1 MYKQFFTLS
10 LVASSILGQAS
21 SALAQANVTE
31 NIQNDAEAAQEIE
44 KIVVT
49 GDFRQ
54 TTLDQLS
61 TSATILGQE
70 RLRSRQP
77 SHIDSVLNSIPNVN
91 FAAGASRGRFIQIRG
106 IGERSQ
112 FAEPINPSVSFIT
125 DEFDFSGLAAAG
137 IIFDTKQLE
146 VYRGPQATL
155 YGTGALAGAVKL
167 SSNDV
172 GSSAPDYVEARVG
185 NKDSYRVEAATGDD
199 INANWGYR
207 VALVHNRS
215 DGFVENTFLNRDDTN
230 NIDETAMRVAVE
242 GNVDKNTTL
251 ALAYRWYDIDNGYD
265 AFSLDNDNRTL
276 SDEPGFDEHQ
286 THAVSA
292 RSTTATRAGDLI
304 VIATHA
310 SHNIA
315 YGYDE
320 DWTFTG
326 FHPFGYTSFDAYFRD
341 VDTQTGEVRFVSS
354 DDAALFNGKTNWTVG
369 AFYKGTEEKLL
380 RQYTYLNGDYASE
393 FAPTTTALYLRT
405 ETRLQDDLTLIAGVR
420 AENYDFEFA
429 DNRGLTRSNDTNMV
443 GGKVALQY
451 TRGDHFYYGSISRGF
466 KGPGFN
472 PDNRVNEDQRFFDEE
487 YNWNYEVGVKGPLL
501 VSNLTARAAIFYM
514 DRTDT
519 QVSDFDVITREDGT
533 AGFVDII
540 DNADLGTNKGAE
552 LELSWLA
559 SDVWQI
565 SASAGYLSATFEGYT
580 LADGTVVDEQRQAQ
594 APKWTGNL
602 YSEYALTDAITWR
615 VDIDYKDEYRFSD
628 GHDVTA
634 PSTTLV
640 NSEIVFVNGN
650 WQTSVWVQNAFDR
663 EYYTRGFGGFSNDP
677 RDEYAFEEPY
687 YQLGNGR
694 QFGVTAK
701 YEF

>member
-1 MYKQFFTLS
+1 MYKTLFTLS
-10 LVASSILGQAS
+10 LLASSVA
-21 SALAQANVTE
+21 AYAQQTNVSNTS
-31 NIQNDAEAAQEIE
+31 DSTPSDIE
-44 KIVVT
+44 RVIVS

-61 TSATILGQE
+61 ASATILDQE

-91 FAAGASRGRFIQIRG
+91 FAAGASRGRFVQIRG

-112 FAEPINPSVSFIT
+112 FAEPINPSVSFIV

-137 IIFDTKQLE
+137 LIFDTKQLE

-172 GSSAPDYVEARVG
+172 GSDAPDYVEARIG
-185 NKDSYRVEAATGDD
+185 NKESYRIEGATGDD
-199 INANWGYR
+199 INTDWGYR

-215 DGFVENTFLNRDDTN
+215 DGFVENTFLNRSDTA
-230 NIDETAMRVAVE
+230 NIDETALRFAVE
-242 GNVDKNTTL
+242 GSVDERTTL
-251 ALAYRWYDIDNGYD
+251 ALTYRWYDIDNGYD
-265 AFSLDNDNRTL
+265 AFSLDNDNKTL

-292 RSTTATRAGDLI
+292 RSTTNTAAGDFIL
-304 VIATHA
+304 IATHA

-326 FHPFGYTSFDAYFRD
+326 FHPWGYTSFDAYYRD
-341 VDTQTGEVRFVSS
+341 VETQTGEMRFVSS
-354 DDAALFNGKTNWTVG
+354 DSAALFDGMTDWTIGV
-369 AFYKGTEEKLL
+369 FYKSTEEKLL
-380 RQYTYLNGDYASE
+380 RQYTYLDSDFASE
-393 FAPTTTALYLRT
+393 YTPTTTAIYAQTESRLNENLVLVAGLR
-405 ETRLQDDLTLIAGVR
+405 V
-420 AENYDFEFA
+420 ENYDFDYA
-429 DNRGLTRSNDTNMV
+429 DNNQLTRAFDTTMV

-451 TRGDHFYYGSISRGF
+451 TQGDHFYYGSISRGY
-466 KGPGFN
+466 KGAGFN
-472 PDNRVNEDQRFFDEE
+472 PDSRVNDNQRFFDEE

-501 VSNLTARAAIFYM
+501 TPDLIARAAIFYM
-514 DRTDT
+514 DRKDT
-519 QVSDFDVITREDGT
+519 QVSDFDVITRDDGT

-552 LELSWLA
+552 LELSWIA
-559 SDVWQI
+559 SDAWQLD
-565 SASAGYLSATFEGYT
+565 ASVGYLSATFEGYT
-580 LADGTVVDEQRQAQ
+580 LADGTEVSEQRQAQ
-594 APKWTGNL
+594 SPKWTANL
-602 YSEYALTDAITWR
+602 YSEYALTDTMLWR
-615 VDIDYKDEYRFSD
+615 IDVDYKSEYRFSD
-628 GHDVTA
+628 GHNVTA

-640 NSEIVFVNGN
+640 NSEIVVLHGD
-650 WQTSVWVQNAFDR
+650 WQTSLWVQNAFDR

-677 RDEYAFEEPY
+677 RDEYAFDEPY
-687 YQLGNGR
+687 YQIGNGR
-694 QFGVTAK
+694 QFGVTVK
-701 YEF
+701 YAF

>member
-1 MYKQFFTLS
+1 MYKTLFTLS
-10 LVASSILGQAS
+10 LLASSVA
-21 SALAQANVTE
+21 AYAQQTNVSNTS
-31 NIQNDAEAAQEIE
+31 DSTPSDIE
-44 KIVVT
+44 RVIVS

-61 TSATILGQE
+61 ASATILDQE

-91 FAAGASRGRFIQIRG
+91 FAAGASRGRFVQIRG

-112 FAEPINPSVSFIT
+112 FAEPINPSVSFIV

-137 IIFDTKQLE
+137 LIFDTKQLE

-172 GSSAPDYVEARVG
+172 GSDAPDYVEARIG
-185 NKDSYRVEAATGDD
+185 NKESYRIEGATGDD
-199 INANWGYR
+199 INTDWGYR

-215 DGFVENTFLNRDDTN
+215 DGFVENTFLNRSDTAK
-230 NIDETAMRVAVE
+230 IDETALRFAVE
-242 GNVDKNTTL
+242 GSVDERTTL
-251 ALAYRWYDIDNGYD
+251 ALTYRWYDIDNGYD
-265 AFSLDNDNRTL
+265 AFSLDNDNKTL

-292 RSTTATRAGDLI
+292 RSTTNTAAGDFIL
-304 VIATHA
+304 IATHA

-326 FHPFGYTSFDAYFRD
+326 FHPWGYTSFDAYYRD
-341 VDTQTGEVRFVSS
+341 VETQTGEMRFVSS
-354 DDAALFNGKTNWTVG
+354 DSAALFDGMTDWTIG
-369 AFYKGTEEKLL
+369 LFYKSTEEKLL
-380 RQYTYLNGDYASE
+380 RQYTYLDSDFASE
-393 FAPTTTALYLRT
+393 YTPTTTAIYAQTESRLNENLVLVAGLR
-405 ETRLQDDLTLIAGVR
+405 V
-420 AENYDFEFA
+420 ENYDFDYA
-429 DNRGLTRSNDTNMV
+429 DNNQLTRAFDTTMV

-451 TRGDHFYYGSISRGF
+451 TQGDHFYYGSISRGY
-466 KGPGFN
+466 KGAGFN
-472 PDNRVNEDQRFFDEE
+472 PDSRVNDNQRFFDEE

-501 VSNLTARAAIFYM
+501 TPDLIARAAIFYM
-514 DRTDT
+514 DRKDT
-519 QVSDFDVITREDGT
+519 QVSDFDVITRDDGT

-552 LELSWLA
+552 LELSWIA
-559 SDVWQI
+559 SDAWQLD
-565 SASAGYLSATFEGYT
+565 ASVGYLSATFEGYT
-580 LADGTVVDEQRQAQ
+580 LADGTEVSEQRQAQ
-594 APKWTGNL
+594 SPKWTANL
-602 YSEYALTDAITWR
+602 YSEYALTDNMLWR
-615 VDIDYKDEYRFSD
+615 VDVDYKSEYRFSD
-628 GHDVTA
+628 GHDVTS

-640 NSEIVFVNGN
+640 NSEIVVLHGD
-650 WQTSVWVQNAFDR
+650 WQTSLWVQNAFDR

-677 RDEYAFEEPY
+677 RDEYAFDEPY
-687 YQLGNGR
+687 YQIGNGR
-694 QFGVTAK
+694 QFGVTVK
-701 YEF
+701 YAF

>member
-1 MYKQFFTLS
+1 MYKTLFTLS
-10 LVASSILGQAS
+10 LLASSVA
-21 SALAQANVTE
+21 AYAQQTNVSNTS
-31 NIQNDAEAAQEIE
+31 DSTPSDIE
-44 KIVVT
+44 RVIVS

-61 TSATILGQE
+61 ASATILDQE

-91 FAAGASRGRFIQIRG
+91 FAAGASRGRFVQIRG

-112 FAEPINPSVSFIT
+112 FAEPINPSVSFIV

-137 IIFDTKQLE
+137 LIFDTKQLE

-172 GSSAPDYVEARVG
+172 GSDAPDYVEARIG
-185 NKDSYRVEAATGDD
+185 NKESYRIEGATGDD
-199 INANWGYR
+199 INTDWGYR

-215 DGFVENTFLNRDDTN
+215 DGFVENTFLNRSDTA
-230 NIDETAMRVAVE
+230 NIDETALRFAVE
-242 GNVDKNTTL
+242 GSVDERTTL
-251 ALAYRWYDIDNGYD
+251 ALTYRWYDIDNGYD
-265 AFSLDNDNRTL
+265 AFSLDNDNKTL

-292 RSTTATRAGDLI
+292 RSTTNTAAGDFIL
-304 VIATHA
+304 IATHA

-326 FHPFGYTSFDAYFRD
+326 FHPWGYTSFDAYYRD
-341 VDTQTGEVRFVSS
+341 VETQTGEMRFVSS
-354 DDAALFNGKTNWTVG
+354 DSAALFDGMTDWTIGV
-369 AFYKGTEEKLL
+369 FYKSTEEKLL
-380 RQYTYLNGDYASE
+380 RQYTYLDSDFASE
-393 FAPTTTALYLRT
+393 YTPTTTAIYAQTESRLNENLVLVAGLR
-405 ETRLQDDLTLIAGVR
+405 V
-420 AENYDFEFA
+420 ENYDFDYA
-429 DNRGLTRSNDTNMV
+429 DNNQLTRAFDTTMV

-451 TRGDHFYYGSISRGF
+451 TQGDHFYYGSISRGY
-466 KGPGFN
+466 KGAGFN
-472 PDNRVNEDQRFFDEE
+472 PDSRVNDNQRFFDEE

-501 VSNLTARAAIFYM
+501 TPDLIARAAIFYM
-514 DRTDT
+514 DRKDT
-519 QVSDFDVITREDGT
+519 QVSDFDVITRDDGT

-552 LELSWLA
+552 LELSWIACDAWQLDA
-559 SDVWQI
+559 SV
-565 SASAGYLSATFEGYT
+565 GYLSATFEGYT
-580 LADGTVVDEQRQAQ
+580 LADGTEVSEQRQAQ
-594 APKWTGNL
+594 SPKWTANL
-602 YSEYALTDAITWR
+602 YSEYALTDNMLWR
-615 VDIDYKDEYRFSD
+615 VDVDYKSEYRFSD
-628 GHDVTA
+628 GHDVTS

-640 NSEIVFVNGN
+640 NSEIVVLHGD
-650 WQTSVWVQNAFDR
+650 WQTSLWVQNAFDR

-677 RDEYAFEEPY
+677 RDEYAFDEPY
-687 YQLGNGR
+687 YQIGNGR
-694 QFGVTAK
+694 QFGVTVK
-701 YEF
+701 YAF

>member
-1 MYKQFFTLS
+1 MYKTLFTLS
-10 LVASSILGQAS
+10 LLASSVAAYAQ
-21 SALAQANVTE
+21 QANVSNTS
-31 NIQNDAEAAQEIE
+31 DSTPSDIE
-44 KIVVT
+44 RVIVS

-61 TSATILGQE
+61 ASATILDQE

-91 FAAGASRGRFIQIRG
+91 FAAGASRGRFVQIRG

-112 FAEPINPSVSFIT
+112 FAEPINPSVSFIV

-137 IIFDTKQLE
+137 LIFDTKQLE

-172 GSSAPDYVEARVG
+172 GSDAPDYVEARIG
-185 NKDSYRVEAATGDD
+185 NKESYRIEGATGDD
-199 INANWGYR
+199 INTDWGYR

-215 DGFVENTFLNRDDTN
+215 DGFVENTFLNRSDTA
-230 NIDETAMRVAVE
+230 NIDETALRFAVE
-242 GNVDKNTTL
+242 GSVDERTTL
-251 ALAYRWYDIDNGYD
+251 ALTYRWYDIDNGYD
-265 AFSLDNDNRTL
+265 AFSLDNDNKTL

-292 RSTTATRAGDLI
+292 RSTTNTAAGDFIL
-304 VIATHA
+304 IATHA

-326 FHPFGYTSFDAYFRD
+326 FHPWGYTSFDAYYRD
-341 VDTQTGEVRFVSS
+341 VETQTGEMRFVSS
-354 DDAALFNGKTNWTVG
+354 DSAALFDGMTDWTIGV
-369 AFYKGTEEKLL
+369 FYKSTEEKLL
-380 RQYTYLNGDYASE
+380 RQYTYLDSDFASE
-393 FAPTTTALYLRT
+393 YTPTTTAIYAQTESRLNENLVLVAGLR
-405 ETRLQDDLTLIAGVR
+405 V
-420 AENYDFEFA
+420 ENYDFDYA
-429 DNRGLTRSNDTNMV
+429 DNNQLTRAFDTTMV

-451 TRGDHFYYGSISRGF
+451 TQGDHFYYGSISRGY
-466 KGPGFN
+466 KGAGFN
-472 PDNRVNEDQRFFDEE
+472 PDSRVNDNQRFFDEE

-501 VSNLTARAAIFYM
+501 TPDLIARAAIFYM
-514 DRTDT
+514 DRKDT
-519 QVSDFDVITREDGT
+519 QVSDFDVITRDDGT

-552 LELSWLA
+552 LELSWIA
-559 SDVWQI
+559 SDAWQLD
-565 SASAGYLSATFEGYT
+565 ASVGYLSATFEGYT
-580 LADGTVVDEQRQAQ
+580 LADGTEVSEQRQAQ
-594 APKWTGNL
+594 SPKWTANL
-602 YSEYALTDAITWR
+602 YSEYALTDKMLWR
-615 VDIDYKDEYRFSD
+615 VDVDYKSEYRFSD
-628 GHDVTA
+628 GHDVTS

-640 NSEIVFVNGN
+640 NSEIVVLHGD
-650 WQTSVWVQNAFDR
+650 WQTSLWVQNAFDR

-677 RDEYAFEEPY
+677 RDEYAFDEPY
-687 YQLGNGR
+687 YQIGNGR
-694 QFGVTAK
+694 QFGVTVK
-701 YEF
+701 YAF

>member
-1 MYKQFFTLS
+1 MYKTLFTLS
-10 LVASSILGQAS
+10 LLASSVA
-21 SALAQANVTE
+21 AYAQQTNVSNTS
-31 NIQNDAEAAQEIE
+31 DSTPSDIE
-44 KIVVT
+44 RVVVS

-61 TSATILGQE
+61 ASATILDQE

-91 FAAGASRGRFIQIRG
+91 FAAGASRGRFVQIRG

-112 FAEPINPSVSFIT
+112 FAEPINPSVSFIV

-137 IIFDTKQLE
+137 LIFDTKQLE

-172 GSSAPDYVEARVG
+172 GSDAPDYVEARIG
-185 NKDSYRVEAATGDD
+185 NKESYRIEGATGDD
-199 INANWGYR
+199 INTDWGYR

-215 DGFVENTFLNRDDTN
+215 DGFVENTFLNRSDTAK
-230 NIDETAMRVAVE
+230 IDETALRFAVE
-242 GNVDKNTTL
+242 GSVDERTTL
-251 ALAYRWYDIDNGYD
+251 ALTYRWYDIDNGYD
-265 AFSLDNDNRTL
+265 AFSLDNDNKTL

-292 RSTTATRAGDLI
+292 RSTTNTAAGDLI
-304 VIATHA
+304 LIATHA

-326 FHPFGYTSFDAYFRD
+326 FHPWGYTSFDAYYRD
-341 VDTQTGEVRFVSS
+341 VETQTGEMRFVSS
-354 DDAALFNGKTNWTVG
+354 DSAALFDGMTDWTIG
-369 AFYKGTEEKLL
+369 LFYKSTEEKLL
-380 RQYTYLNGDYASE
+380 RQYTYLDSDFASE
-393 FAPTTTALYLRT
+393 YTPTTTAIYAQTESRLNENLVLVAGLR
-405 ETRLQDDLTLIAGVR
+405 V
-420 AENYDFEFA
+420 ENYDFDYA
-429 DNRGLTRSNDTNMV
+429 DNNQLTRAFDTTMV

-451 TRGDHFYYGSISRGF
+451 TQGDHFYYGSISRGY
-466 KGPGFN
+466 KGAGFN
-472 PDNRVNEDQRFFDEE
+472 PDSRVNDNQRFFDEE

-501 VSNLTARAAIFYM
+501 TPDLIARAAIFYM
-514 DRTDT
+514 DRKDT
-519 QVSDFDVITREDGT
+519 QVSDFDVITRDDGT

-552 LELSWLA
+552 LELSWIA
-559 SDVWQI
+559 SDAWQLD
-565 SASAGYLSATFEGYT
+565 ASVGYLSATFEGYT
-580 LADGTVVDEQRQAQ
+580 LADGTEVSEQRQAQ
-594 APKWTGNL
+594 SPKWTANL
-602 YSEYALTDAITWR
+602 YSEYALTDNMLWR
-615 VDIDYKDEYRFSD
+615 VDVDYKSEYRFSD
-628 GHDVTA
+628 GHDVTS

-640 NSEIVFVNGN
+640 NSEIVVLHGD
-650 WQTSVWVQNAFDR
+650 WQTSLWVQNAFDR

-677 RDEYAFEEPY
+677 RDEYAFDEPY
-687 YQLGNGR
+687 YQIGNGR
-694 QFGVTAK
+694 QFGVTVK
-701 YEF
+701 YAF

>member
-1 MYKQFFTLS
+1 MYKTLFTLS
-10 LVASSILGQAS
+10 LLASSVAAYAQ
-21 SALAQANVTE
+21 QANVSNTS
-31 NIQNDAEAAQEIE
+31 NSTPSDIE
-44 KIVVT
+44 RVVVS

-61 TSATILGQE
+61 ASATILDQE

-91 FAAGASRGRFIQIRG
+91 FAAGASRGRFVQIRG

-112 FAEPINPSVSFIT
+112 FAEPINPSVSFIV

-137 IIFDTKQLE
+137 LIFDTKQLE

-172 GSSAPDYVEARVG
+172 GSDAPDYVEARIG
-185 NKDSYRVEAATGDD
+185 NKESYRIEGATGDD
-199 INANWGYR
+199 INTDWGYR

-215 DGFVENTFLNRDDTN
+215 DGFVENTFLNRSDTA
-230 NIDETAMRVAVE
+230 NIDETALRFAVE
-242 GNVDKNTTL
+242 GSVDERTTL
-251 ALAYRWYDIDNGYD
+251 ALTYRWYDIDNGYD
-265 AFSLDNDNRTL
+265 AFSLDNDNKTL

-292 RSTTATRAGDLI
+292 RSTTNTAAGDFIL
-304 VIATHA
+304 IATHA

-326 FHPFGYTSFDAYFRD
+326 FHPWGYTSFDAYYRD
-341 VDTQTGEVRFVSS
+341 VETQTGEMRFVSS
-354 DDAALFNGKTNWTVG
+354 DSAALFDGMTDWTIGV
-369 AFYKGTEEKLL
+369 FYKSTEEKLL
-380 RQYTYLNGDYASE
+380 RQYTYLDSDFASE
-393 FAPTTTALYLRT
+393 YTPTTTAIYAQTESRLNENLVLVAGLR
-405 ETRLQDDLTLIAGVR
+405 V
-420 AENYDFEFA
+420 ENYDFDYA
-429 DNRGLTRSNDTNMV
+429 DNNQLTRAFDTTMV

-451 TRGDHFYYGSISRGF
+451 TQGNHFYYGSISRGY
-466 KGPGFN
+466 KGAGFN
-472 PDNRVNEDQRFFDEE
+472 PDSRVNDNQRFFDEE

-501 VSNLTARAAIFYM
+501 TPDLIARAAIFYM
-514 DRTDT
+514 DRKDT
-519 QVSDFDVITREDGT
+519 QVSDFDVITRDDGT

-552 LELSWLA
+552 LELSWIA
-559 SDVWQI
+559 SDAWQLD
-565 SASAGYLSATFEGYT
+565 ASVGYLSATFEGYT
-580 LADGTVVDEQRQAQ
+580 LADGTEVSEQRQAQ
-594 APKWTGNL
+594 SPKWTANL
-602 YSEYALTDAITWR
+602 YSEYALTDNMLWR
-615 VDIDYKDEYRFSD
+615 VDVDYKSEYRFSD
-628 GHDVTA
+628 GHDVTS

-640 NSEIVFVNGN
+640 NSEIVVLHGD
-650 WQTSVWVQNAFDR
+650 WQTSLWVQNAFDR

-677 RDEYAFEEPY
+677 RDEYAFDEPY
-687 YQLGNGR
+687 YQIGNRR
-694 QFGVTAK
+694 QFGVTVK
-701 YEF
+701 YAF

>member
-1 MYKQFFTLS
+1 MYKTLFTLS
-10 LVASSILGQAS
+10 LLASSVVAYAQQADVS
-21 SALAQANVTE
+21 NTSDSTPS
-31 NIQNDAEAAQEIE
+31 DIE
-44 KIVVT
+44 RVVVS

-61 TSATILGQE
+61 ASATILDQE

-91 FAAGASRGRFIQIRG
+91 FAAGASRGRFVQIRG

-112 FAEPINPSVSFIT
+112 FAEPINPSVSFIV

-137 IIFDTKQLE
+137 LIFDTKQLE

-172 GSSAPDYVEARVG
+172 GSDAPDYVEARIG
-185 NKDSYRVEAATGDD
+185 NKESYRIEGATGDD
-199 INANWGYR
+199 INTDWGYR

-215 DGFVENTFLNRDDTN
+215 DGFVENTFLNRSDTA
-230 NIDETAMRVAVE
+230 NIDETALRFAVK
-242 GNVDKNTTL
+242 GSVDERTTL
-251 ALAYRWYDIDNGYD
+251 ALTYRWYDIDNGYD
-265 AFSLDNDNRTL
+265 AFSLDNDNKTL

-292 RSTTATRAGDLI
+292 RSTTNTAAGDLI
-304 VIATHA
+304 LIATHA

-326 FHPFGYTSFDAYFRD
+326 FHPWGYTSFDAYYRD
-341 VDTQTGEVRFVSS
+341 VETQTGEMRFVSS
-354 DDAALFNGKTNWTVG
+354 DSAALFDGMTDWTIGV
-369 AFYKGTEEKLL
+369 FYKSTEEKLL
-380 RQYTYLNGDYASE
+380 RQYTYLDSDFASE
-393 FAPTTTALYLRT
+393 YTPTTTAIYAQTESRLNENLVLVAGLR
-405 ETRLQDDLTLIAGVR
+405 V
-420 AENYDFEFA
+420 ENYDFDYA
-429 DNRGLTRSNDTNMV
+429 DNNQLTRAFDTTMV

-451 TRGDHFYYGSISRGF
+451 TQGNHFYYGSISRGY
-466 KGPGFN
+466 KGAGFN
-472 PDNRVNEDQRFFDEE
+472 PDSRVNDNQRFFDEE

-501 VSNLTARAAIFYM
+501 TPDLIARAAIFYM
-514 DRTDT
+514 DRKDT
-519 QVSDFDVITREDGT
+519 QVSDFDVITRDDGT

-552 LELSWLA
+552 LELSWIA
-559 SDVWQI
+559 SDAWQLD
-565 SASAGYLSATFEGYT
+565 ASVGYLSATFEGYT
-580 LADGTVVDEQRQAQ
+580 LADGTEVSEQRQAQ
-594 APKWTGNL
+594 SPKWTANL
-602 YSEYALTDAITWR
+602 YSEYALTDNMLWR
-615 VDIDYKDEYRFSD
+615 VDVDYKSEYRFSD
-628 GHDVTA
+628 GHDVTS

-640 NSEIVFVNGN
+640 NSEIVVLHGD
-650 WQTSVWVQNAFDR
+650 WQTSLWVQNAFDR

-677 RDEYAFEEPY
+677 RDEYAFDEPY
-687 YQLGNGR
+687 YQIGNGR
-694 QFGVTAK
+694 QFGVTVK
-701 YEF
+701 YAF

>member
-1 MYKQFFTLS
+1 MYKTLFTLS
-10 LVASSILGQAS
+10 LLASSVA
-21 SALAQANVTE
+21 AYAQQTNVS
-31 NIQNDAEAAQEIE
+31 NISDSTPSDIE
-44 KIVVT
+44 RVVVS

-61 TSATILGQE
+61 ASATILDQE

-91 FAAGASRGRFIQIRG
+91 FAAGASRGRFVQIRG

-112 FAEPINPSVSFIT
+112 FAEPINPSVSFIV

-137 IIFDTKQLE
+137 LIFDTKQLE

-172 GSSAPDYVEARVG
+172 GSDAPDYVEARIG
-185 NKDSYRVEAATGDD
+185 NKESYRVEGATGDD
-199 INANWGYR
+199 INTDWGYR

-215 DGFVENTFLNRDDTN
+215 DGFVENTFLNRSDTAK
-230 NIDETAMRVAVE
+230 IDETALRFAVE
-242 GNVDKNTTL
+242 GSVDERTTL
-251 ALAYRWYDIDNGYD
+251 ALTYRWYDIDNGYD
-265 AFSLDNDNRTL
+265 AFSLDNDNKTL

-292 RSTTATRAGDLI
+292 RSTTNTAAGDLI
-304 VIATHA
+304 LIATHA

-326 FHPFGYTSFDAYFRD
+326 FHPWGYTSFDAYYRD
-341 VDTQTGEVRFVSS
+341 VETQTGEMRFVSS
-354 DDAALFNGKTNWTVG
+354 DSAALFDGMTDWTIG
-369 AFYKGTEEKLL
+369 LFYKSTEEKLL
-380 RQYTYLNGDYASE
+380 RQYTYLDSDFASE
-393 FAPTTTALYLRT
+393 YTPTTTAIYAQAESRLNENLVLVAGLR
-405 ETRLQDDLTLIAGVR
+405 V
-420 AENYDFEFA
+420 ENYDFDYA
-429 DNRGLTRSNDTNMV
+429 DNNQLTRAFDTTMV

-451 TRGDHFYYGSISRGF
+451 TQGDHFYYGSISRGY
-466 KGPGFN
+466 KGAGFN
-472 PDNRVNEDQRFFDEE
+472 PDSRVNDNQRFFDEE

-501 VSNLTARAAIFYM
+501 TPDLIARAAIFYM
-514 DRTDT
+514 DRKDT
-519 QVSDFDVITREDGT
+519 QVSDFDVITRDDGT

-552 LELSWLA
+552 LELSWIA
-559 SDVWQI
+559 SDAWQLD
-565 SASAGYLSATFEGYT
+565 ASVGYLSATFEGYT
-580 LADGTVVDEQRQAQ
+580 LADGTEVSEQRQAQ
-594 APKWTGNL
+594 SPKWTANL
-602 YSEYALTDAITWR
+602 YSEYALTDNMLWR
-615 VDIDYKDEYRFSD
+615 VDVDYKSEYRFSD
-628 GHDVTA
+628 GHDVTS

-640 NSEIVFVNGN
+640 NSEIVVLHGD
-650 WQTSVWVQNAFDR
+650 WQTSLWVQNAFDR

-677 RDEYAFEEPY
+677 RDEYAFDEPY
-687 YQLGNGR
+687 YQIGNGR
-694 QFGVTAK
+694 QFGVTVK
-701 YEF
+701 YAF

>member
-1 MYKQFFTLS
+1 MYKTLFTLS
-10 LVASSILGQAS
+10 LLASSVA
-21 SALAQANVTE
+21 AYAQQTNVSNTS
-31 NIQNDAEAAQEIE
+31 DSTPSDIE
-44 KIVVT
+44 RVIVS

-61 TSATILGQE
+61 ASATILDQE

-91 FAAGASRGRFIQIRG
+91 FAAGASRGRFVQIRG

-112 FAEPINPSVSFIT
+112 FAEPINPSVSFIV

-137 IIFDTKQLE
+137 LIFDTKQLE

-172 GSSAPDYVEARVG
+172 GSDAPDYVEARIG
-185 NKDSYRVEAATGDD
+185 NKESYRIEGATGDD
-199 INANWGYR
+199 INTDWGYR

-215 DGFVENTFLNRDDTN
+215 DGFVENTFLNRSDTA
-230 NIDETAMRVAVE
+230 NIDETALRFAVE
-242 GNVDKNTTL
+242 GSVDERTTL
-251 ALAYRWYDIDNGYD
+251 ALTYRWYDIDNGYD
-265 AFSLDNDNRTL
+265 AFSLDNDNKTL

-292 RSTTATRAGDLI
+292 RSTTNTAAGDFIL
-304 VIATHA
+304 IATHA

-326 FHPFGYTSFDAYFRD
+326 FHPWGYTSFDAYYRD
-341 VDTQTGEVRFVSS
+341 VETQTGEMRFVSS
-354 DDAALFNGKTNWTVG
+354 DSAALFDGMTDWTIG
-369 AFYKGTEEKLL
+369 LFYKSTEEKLL
-380 RQYTYLNGDYASE
+380 RQYTYLDSDFASE
-393 FAPTTTALYLRT
+393 YTPTTTAIYAQTESRLNENLVLVAGLR
-405 ETRLQDDLTLIAGVR
+405 V
-420 AENYDFEFA
+420 ENYDFDYA
-429 DNRGLTRSNDTNMV
+429 DNNQLTRAFDTTMV

-451 TRGDHFYYGSISRGF
+451 TQGDHFYYGSISRGY
-466 KGPGFN
+466 KGAGFN
-472 PDNRVNEDQRFFDEE
+472 PDSRVNDNQRFFDEE

-501 VSNLTARAAIFYM
+501 TPDLIARAAIFYM
-514 DRTDT
+514 DRKDT
-519 QVSDFDVITREDGT
+519 QVSDFDVITRDDGT

-552 LELSWLA
+552 LELSWIA
-559 SDVWQI
+559 SDAWQLD
-565 SASAGYLSATFEGYT
+565 ASVGYLSATFEGYT
-580 LADGTVVDEQRQAQ
+580 LADGTEVSEQRQAQ
-594 APKWTGNL
+594 SPKWTANL
-602 YSEYALTDAITWR
+602 YSEYALTDNMLWR
-615 VDIDYKDEYRFSD
+615 VDVDYKSEYRFSD
-628 GHDVTA
+628 GHDVTS

-640 NSEIVFVNGN
+640 NSEIVMLHGD
-650 WQTSVWVQNAFDR
+650 WQTSLWVQNAFDR

-677 RDEYAFEEPY
+677 RDEYAFDEPY
-687 YQLGNGR
+687 YQIGNGR
-694 QFGVTAK
+694 QFGVTVK
-701 YEF
+701 YAF

>member
-1 MYKQFFTLS
+1 MYKTLFTLS
-10 LVASSILGQAS
+10 LLASSVA
-21 SALAQANVTE
+21 AYAQQTNVSNTS
-31 NIQNDAEAAQEIE
+31 DSTPSDIE
-44 KIVVT
+44 RVIVS

-61 TSATILGQE
+61 ASATILDQE

-91 FAAGASRGRFIQIRG
+91 FAAGASRGRFVQIRG

-112 FAEPINPSVSFIT
+112 FAEPINPSVSFIV

-137 IIFDTKQLE
+137 LIFDTKQLE

-172 GSSAPDYVEARVG
+172 GSDAPDYVEARIG
-185 NKDSYRVEAATGDD
+185 NKESYRIEGATGDD
-199 INANWGYR
+199 INTDWGYR

-215 DGFVENTFLNRDDTN
+215 DGFVENTFLNRSDTA
-230 NIDETAMRVAVE
+230 NIDETALRFAVE
-242 GNVDKNTTL
+242 GSVDERTTL
-251 ALAYRWYDIDNGYD
+251 ALTYRWYDIDNGYD
-265 AFSLDNDNRTL
+265 AFSLDNDNKTL

-292 RSTTATRAGDLI
+292 RSTTNTAAGDFIL
-304 VIATHA
+304 IATHA

-326 FHPFGYTSFDAYFRD
+326 FHPWGYTSFDAYYRD
-341 VDTQTGEVRFVSS
+341 VETQTGEMRFVSS
-354 DDAALFNGKTNWTVG
+354 DSAALFDGMTDWTIGV
-369 AFYKGTEEKLL
+369 FYKSTEEKLL
-380 RQYTYLNGDYASE
+380 RQYTYLDSDFASE
-393 FAPTTTALYLRT
+393 YTPTTTAIYAQTESRLNENLVLVAGLR
-405 ETRLQDDLTLIAGVR
+405 V
-420 AENYDFEFA
+420 ENYDFDYA
-429 DNRGLTRSNDTNMV
+429 DNNQLTRAFDTTMV

-451 TRGDHFYYGSISRGF
+451 TQGDHFYYGSISRGY
-466 KGPGFN
+466 KGAGFN
-472 PDNRVNEDQRFFDEE
+472 PDSRVNDNQRFFDEE

-501 VSNLTARAAIFYM
+501 TPDLIARAAIFYM
-514 DRTDT
+514 DRKDT
-519 QVSDFDVITREDGT
+519 QVSDFDVITRDDGT

-552 LELSWLA
+552 LELSWIA
-559 SDVWQI
+559 SDAWQLD
-565 SASAGYLSATFEGYT
+565 ASVGYLSATFEGYT
-580 LADGTVVDEQRQAQ
+580 LADGTEVSEQRQAQ
-594 APKWTGNL
+594 SPKWTANL
-602 YSEYALTDAITWR
+602 YSEYALTDKMLWR
-615 VDIDYKDEYRFSD
+615 VDVDYKSEYRFSD
-628 GHDVTA
+628 GHDVTS

-640 NSEIVFVNGN
+640 NSEIVVLHGD
-650 WQTSVWVQNAFDR
+650 WQTSLWVQNAFDR

-677 RDEYAFEEPY
+677 RDEYAFDEPY
-687 YQLGNGR
+687 YQIGNGR
-694 QFGVTAK
+694 QFGVTVK
-701 YEF
+701 YAF